1 MDSKKNQNYD
11 DEISLLDIFKV
22 LWKYKW
28 FILIFTII
36 ISILGFAYF
45 YYNSFLSTNSEAY
58 KYTILINLPSVSYN
72 LFNSIKLSINFD
84 VNNNFLKEQFNIN
97 LISIDS
103 KELKQEPYKSSHF
116 PINSFNINVIFDKKP
131 NETILSKF
139 ENYIRDL
146 VFKSSV
152 KDIVNLLRNP
162 LISSAGTII
171 DPQENYPEL
180 FLFFTDILQ
189 NIDYLFNLGNNDIS
203 KDYNLVYNYISEIN
217 ITSSYLTYAKKVFL
231 NILSKQFLLIN
242 SLDIKVEKKITQTDA
257 LKSTIKKEIIIFIA
271 SIFLA
276 LFLVF
281 IIDFFKKNW
290 KEITK

>member
-103 KELKQEPYKSSHF
+103 KELKQEPYKSSNF